1 MTRTSFFRLMTT
13 AAIICSFWTLTLA
26 QSKAFDTSRMDTS
39 VDACDDFF
47 EYANGT
53 WLRNTQIP
61 PAFSRWGTFN
71 ILADNNQI
79 ILREILEKAAKSKSK
94 KGSDE
99 QLIGDLYDSCMD
111 EAAIEAADAKP
122 LAAHFKRI
130 EKIKT
135 AKDLQAAIAS
145 FHQMGVQMF
154 FGFGAGADL
163 KNSNMNIANASQG
176 GLSLPN
182 RDFYDKD
189 DAKSKET
196 REKFVAYMTNMF
208 KLLGDTPEA
217 AAANSKTVMDVQM
230 RLALASKRPVELRN
244 PDARYN
250 KIKLTDAAAITPN
263 FSWDDYLKARGVA
276 PITELNFGQP
286 DFFKEVNKML
296 TETALA
302 DLKTYMRFMVVNA
315 AAPRLSKKF
324 VDENFD
330 FFSRTLQGT
339 KEQQPR
345 WKRCVG
351 TVDNTLGEALGMAYV
366 RDNFKPETKKRA
378 DELIDQLFIAMGER
392 IKQLDWM
399 SAETKTQAAKKLGT
413 FKKKIGY
420 PDKLRGY
427 AGLKIN
433 RKSFFENGA
442 RASQFNVRRNLQDV
456 NQPVDRTR
464 WGFTTPTINASYS
477 PINNEITFPAGIL
490 QPPFFNFNADDAINY
505 GGIGGVIGHEI
516 SHGFDDSGS
525 RFDSEGNLKMWWTD
539 DDRKKFEERAN
550 CVVDQFGKYEIQPNL
565 FINGRLTLGE
575 NIGDL
580 GGLEIAYTA
589 FQNSLKGKPR
599 PEKIDGFTAEQ
610 RFFLGWAQ
618 VWATK
623 STSEFERQ
631 QVLTDSHS
639 HARYRVNGPTS
650 NMTEFAQ
657 AFGCREGKKMVRKNI
672 CEIW

>member
-1 MTRTSFFRLMTT
+1 MLRTIFFRLTVT
-13 AAIICSFWTLTLA
+13 AAIVCSFWTLTLA

-47 EYANGT
+47 GYANGT

-79 ILREILEKAAKSKSK
+79 ILHEILEKAAKSKSK
-94 KGSDE
+94 TGSDE
-99 QLIGDLYDSCMD
+99 QLIGDLFSSCMD

-122 LAAHFKRI
+122 LAKHFAMI
-130 EKIKT
+130 DSIKT
-135 AKDLQAAIAS
+135 TQDLQAAIAS

-154 FGFGAGADL
+154 FGFGASADL

-176 GLSLPN
+176 GLTLPN

-189 DAKSKET
+189 DAKSKEI
-196 REKFVAYMTNMF
+196 REKFVNYMTNMF
-208 KLLGDTPEA
+208 KLLGDSPET
-217 AAANSKTVMDVQM
+217 AAANATKVMDVQM

-250 KIKLTDAAAITPN
+250 KIKLTDAAALTPN
-263 FSWDDYLKARGVA
+263 FSWDNYLKARGVA
-276 PITELNFGQP
+276 AISELNVGQP

-296 TETALA
+296 SETSLA

-315 AAPRLSKKF
+315 SAQRLSKRF

-330 FFSRTLQGT
+330 FFARTLQGT

-351 TVDNTLGEALGMAYV
+351 NVDNTLGEALGMAYV

-378 DELIDQLFIAMGER
+378 DEMIDQLFVAMGER
-392 IKQLDWM
+392 IKQIDWM
-399 SAETKTQAAKKLGT
+399 SDETKAQAAKKLGT

-427 AGLKIN
+427 AGLKID
-433 RKSFFENGA
+433 RKSYFDNGA
-442 RASQFNVRRNLQDV
+442 RAALFNVKRNLEDV
-456 NQPVDRTR
+456 NKPVDRTR
-464 WGFTTPTINASYS
+464 WGFTTPTINASYN

-539 DDRKKFEERAN
+539 VDRKQFEERAN
-550 CVVDQFGKYEIQPNL
+550 CVVDQFSKYEIQPSL

-623 STSEFERQ
+623 STTEFERQ
-631 QVLTDSHS
+631 QVLTDPHAN
-639 HARYRVNGPTS
+639 ARYRVNGPVS

-657 AFGCREGKKMVRKNI
+657 AFGCREGKPMVRKDI

>member
-1 MTRTSFFRLMTT
+1 MNTKHFLS
-13 AAIICSFWTLTLA
+13 AALVALIVFSVSAFA
-26 QSKAFDTSRMDTS
+26 QTKAFDTTRMDTS
-39 VDACDDFF
+39 VDACEDFF
-47 EYANGT
+47 GYANGN
-53 WLRNTQIP
+53 WIKNTQIP

-71 ILADNNQI
+71 ILADNNQ
-79 ILREILEKAAKSKSK
+79 LLLKAILENAMSKK
-94 KGSDE
+94 FPKGSDE
-99 QLIGDLYDSCMD
+99 QLIGDLYSSCMD

-122 LAAHFKRI
+122 LSRHFKMI
-130 EKIKT
+130 DKISDP
-135 AKDLQAAIAS
+135 ARLQTSIAA
-145 FHQMGVQMF
+145 FHQLGVPMF
-154 FGFGAGADL
+154 FGFGAGPDL
-163 KNSNMNIANASQG
+163 KNSNMYIANASQG
-176 GLSLPN
+176 GLTLPN

-189 DAKSKET
+189 DAKSKEI
-196 REKFVAYMTNMF
+196 REKFVTYMTNMF
-208 KLLGDTPEA
+208 KLLGDSPEA
-217 AAANSKTVMDVQM
+217 AAANAKTVMAVQM
-230 RLALASKRPVELRN
+230 RLALASKRPVDLRN

-250 KIKLTDAAAITPN
+250 KIKFADASALTPN
-263 FSWDDYLKARGVA
+263 FSWANYLKSRGVA
-276 PITELNFGQP
+276 PLDELNVGQP
-286 DFFKEVNKML
+286 DFFKELNKIIS
-296 TETALA
+296 ETSLS

-315 AAPRLSKKF
+315 AAPRLSKRF

-366 RDNFKPETKKRA
+366 RDHFKPETKKRA
-378 DELIDQLFIAMGER
+378 DEMIDQLFVAMGQR
-392 IKQLDWM
+392 IDSLDWM
-399 SAETKTQAAKKLGT
+399 SAETKVQARKKLST

-427 AGLKIN
+427 VGLTID
-433 RKSFFENGA
+433 RKSFFDNGA
-442 RASQFNVRRNLQDV
+442 RAAEFNVRRNLQDV
-456 NQPVDRTR
+456 NKPVDRTR
-464 WGFTTPTINASYS
+464 WGFTTPTINASYNS
-477 PINNEITFPAGIL
+477 INNEITFPAGIL

-525 RFDSEGNLKMWWTD
+525 RFDSEGNLKMWWTA
-539 DDRKKFEERAN
+539 DDRKKFEERAD
-550 CVVDQFGKYEIQPNL
+550 CVVDQFSKYEIQPSL

-599 PEKIDGFTAEQ
+599 PADIEGFTAEQ

-623 STSEFERQ
+623 STAEFERQ

-650 NMTEFAQ
+650 NMTEFAK
-657 AFGCREGKKMVRKNI
+657 AFGCREGQKMVRKNI

>member
-1 MTRTSFFRLMTT
+1 MIT

-26 QSKAFDTSRMDTS
+26 QSKAFDTSRMNTS

-53 WLRNTQIP
+53 WLKNTQIP

-79 ILREILEKAAKSKSK
+79 ILRDILDKAAKSKSK

-99 QLIGDLYDSCMD
+99 QLIGDFYSSCMD
-111 EAAIEAADAKP
+111 EAAIEKADAKP
-122 LAAHFKRI
+122 LKKHFKI
-130 EKIKT
+130 IDKIAT
-135 AKDLQAAIAS
+135 PQDLQAAIAQ
-145 FHQMGVQMF
+145 FHQMGVPMF

-163 KNSNMNIANASQG
+163 KNSTMNIANAGQG
-176 GLSLPN
+176 GLTLPN

-196 REKFVAYMTNMF
+196 RDKFVNYMTNMF
-208 KLLGDTPEA
+208 KLLGDSPET
-217 AAANSKTVMDVQM
+217 AAANAKTVMDVQM

-244 PDARYN
+244 PETRYN
-250 KIKLTDAAAITPN
+250 KIKLADAAAITPS
-263 FSWDDYLKARGVA
+263 FSWENYLKARGVVA
-276 PITELNFGQP
+276 ITELNFGQP
-286 DFFKEVNKML
+286 DFFREVNKMM
-296 TETALA
+296 TETPLA

-315 AAPRLSKKF
+315 SASRLSKKF

-351 TVDNTLGEALGMAYV
+351 AVDNTLGEALGMAYV
-366 RDNFKPETKKRA
+366 RDHFKPETKKRA

-399 SAETKTQAAKKLGT
+399 SAETKAQAAKKLGT

-427 AGLKIN
+427 VGLTID
-433 RKSFFENGA
+433 RKSFFDNGA
-442 RASQFNVRRNLQDV
+442 RTAQFNVRRNLQDV

-464 WGFTTPTINASYS
+464 WGFTTPTINASYN

-539 DDRKKFEERAN
+539 VDRKKFEERAN
-550 CVVDQFGKYEIQPNL
+550 CVVDQFNKYEIQPSL

-599 PEKIDGFTAEQ
+599 PENVDGFTPEQ

-639 HARYRVNGPTS
+639 NARYRVNGPTS
-650 NMTEFAQ
+650 NMNEFAQ
-657 AFGCREGKKMVRKNI
+657 AFGCREGQKMVRKNI

>member
-1 MTRTSFFRLMTT
+1 MRSIKIYIAATVLLAFSISSF
-13 AAIICSFWTLTLA
+13 A
-26 QSKAFDTSRMDTS
+26 QTKAFDTSRMDTS

-47 EYANGT
+47 GYANGN
-53 WLRNTQIP
+53 WIRNTQIP

-71 ILADNNQI
+71 ILADNNQM
-79 ILREILEKAAKSKSK
+79 LLKSLLESAASKKSR

-99 QLIGDLYDSCMD
+99 QLIGDLYSSCMD
-111 EAAIEAADAKP
+111 EAAIEKADAKP
-122 LAAHFKRI
+122 LSKHFKTIDAIR
-130 EKIKT
+130 T
-135 AKDLQAAIAS
+135 PADLPAAIAA
-145 FHQMGVQMF
+145 FHQMGVPMF
-154 FGFGAGADL
+154 FGFGAGPDL
-163 KNSNMNIANASQG
+163 KNSSMNIANASQG
-176 GLSLPN
+176 GLTLPN

-189 DAKSKET
+189 DAKSVEI

-208 KLLGDTPEA
+208 KLLGDSPDS
-217 AAANSKTVMDVQM
+217 AAANAKKVMAVQM

-250 KIKLTDAAAITPN
+250 KIKLADAVALTPN
-263 FSWDDYLKARGVA
+263 FSWAEYLKARGVG
-276 PITELNFGQP
+276 PIEDLNVGQP
-286 DFFKEVNKML
+286 DFHKEFNKL
-296 TETALA
+296 LA
-302 DLKTYMRFMVVNA
+302 ESAIGDLKSYMRFMVVNA
-315 AAPRLSKKF
+315 AAPRLSKRF

-366 RDNFKPETKKRA
+366 REHFKPETKKRA
-378 DELIDQLFIAMGER
+378 DEMIDQLFVAMGQR
-392 IKQLDWM
+392 INALDWM
-399 SAETKTQAAKKLGT
+399 SGETKVQAQKKLGT

-427 AGLKIN
+427 AGLKID
-433 RKSFFENGA
+433 RKSFFDNGA
-442 RASQFNVRRNLQDV
+442 RSAVFNVRRNLQDI

-464 WGFTTPTINASYS
+464 WGFTTPTINASYNA
-477 PINNEITFPAGIL
+477 INNEITFPAGIL

-539 DDRKKFEERAN
+539 ADRKKFEERAN
-550 CVVDQFGKYEIQPNL
+550 CVVDQFSKYEIQPSL

-599 PEKIDGFTAEQ
+599 PESVDGFTPEQ

-623 STSEFERQ
+623 STPEFERQ

-639 HARYRVNGPTS
+639 HARYRVNGPVS
-650 NMTEFAQ
+650 NMTEFAR
-657 AFGCREGKKMVRKNI
+657 AFGCREGQKMVRKNI